1 MRRSLD
7 FGTLAGSLS
16 TLKSSNSNGNG
27 HHGNGVSSSSPAGSR
42 FGTIAGMPS
51 SESGSANNNSDTFIR
66 PKSALSS
73 GGGRG
78 GGRRAFALASLFSV
92 GHANGNGH
100 TESNTRQDTL
110 HPSQSATDVH
120 ESSTSSSTP
129 PHPPSPDTPAER
141 EHALMRAVQ
150 AAKAKDQ
157 AWEITIQPAPS
168 EGLFLEYG
176 NSRKDR
182 GGSKASREGSTGTG
196 TGNGAAAT
204 ANQMF
209 GRARRFLG
217 GGGRRTGDKASSTM
231 TNSNSTLLSPTSE
244 VDEFDNIA
252 SSTTATDDASMAA
265 SSISPT
271 TPEGRHTKTVSR
283 AAQDGNG
290 LHTSVPTSP
299 AKRPLETSED
309 DEPLNINVKAASNTA
324 SRTVEGPNA
333 STSTPASN
341 DIAILPTPST
351 ATAHPDQL
359 LILYVTTGSSSL
371 TLYRKIGQLVKL
383 DDEVSVGVV
392 CLVTEM

>member
-1 MRRSLD
+1 
-7 FGTLAGSLS
+7 
-16 TLKSSNSNGNG
+16 
-27 HHGNGVSSSSPAGSR
+27 
-42 FGTIAGMPS
+42 
-51 SESGSANNNSDTFIR
+51 
-66 PKSALSS
+66 
-73 GGGRG
+73 
-78 GGRRAFALASLFSV
+78 
-92 GHANGNGH
+92 
-100 TESNTRQDTL
+100 
-110 HPSQSATDVH
+110 
-120 ESSTSSSTP
+120 
-129 PHPPSPDTPAER
+129 
-141 EHALMRAVQ
+141 MRAVQ

-182 GGSKASREGSTGTG
+182 SGSKASREGSTGTS
-196 TGNGAAAT
+196 TGHGAAAT

-217 GGGRRTGDKASSTM
+217 GGGGRTGDKASSTM

-244 VDEFDNIA
+244 VDELDNP
-252 SSTTATDDASMAA
+252 STTDDASMAA

-271 TPEGRHTKTVSR
+271 TPEGTHTKTASR
-283 AAQDGNG
+283 AAQDSNG
-290 LHTSVPTSP
+290 LHTSVPASP

-324 SRTVEGPNA
+324 SRTVERPNA
-333 STSTPASN
+333 SASTPASN
-341 DIAILPTPST
+341 NTATLPSPST

-383 DDEVSVGVV
+383 DDEVSVGW
-392 CLVTEM
+392 CFWSQNYAN